1 MRPVNLLPQD
11 ARRQSDSA
19 FPGGAYA
26 VVGLLAVLLVMAVA
40 YVLTTNQLNDRTS
53 KADAANVEADQLT
66 AEAKALGSFTNFAQ
80 VRQTRLLSVAG
91 VATTRFDW
99 ERFMCELARIMPAGS
114 WLQTTDA
121 TVTPEQDV
129 AAAPEGVTTTE
140 GANGPT
146 ANLIGCTPAQSDV
159 AQMMVRMKRMYRV
172 SDVTLN
178 ESTRELSSGS
188 DDAPTVENCGRFY
201 KFDLDI
207 EFEAAA
213 PAKEAPRGATKVPTA
228 LGGGS

>member
-11 ARRQSDSA
+11 ARRQSASVL
-19 FPGGAYA
+19 PGGAYA
-26 VVGLLAVLLVMAVA
+26 VLGLLGVLLVMAVA
-40 YVLTTNQLNDRTS
+40 YVLTTNQVNERSS
-53 KADAANVEADQLT
+53 KADAAS
-66 AEAKALGSFTNFAQ
+66 AEAEQLSAQAKTLGSFTNFAQ

-99 ERFMCELARIMPAGS
+99 ERFIRELARIMPAGS

-129 AAAPEGVTTTE
+129 AATPEGTTTTA

-146 ANLIGCTPAQSDV
+146 ADLIGCTPAQSDV
-159 AQMMVRMKRMYRV
+159 AQMMVRMKRMHRV
-172 SDVTLN
+172 TDVKLN
-178 ESTRELSSGS
+178 ESARELSSGG
-188 DDAPTVENCGRFY
+188 DDAPTVESCGRFY
-201 KFDLDI
+201 KFDLTV
-207 EFEAAA
+207 EFEAA
-213 PAKEAPRGATKVPTA
+213 PPVKEAPRGATKVPTA